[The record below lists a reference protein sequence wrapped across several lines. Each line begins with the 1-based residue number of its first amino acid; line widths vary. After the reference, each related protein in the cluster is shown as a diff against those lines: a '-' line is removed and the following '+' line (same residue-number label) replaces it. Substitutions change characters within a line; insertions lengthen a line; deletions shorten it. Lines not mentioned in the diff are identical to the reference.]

1 MVSMSYKRTVGAVVM
16 SAFFAGCGPDTS
28 GGEVDASPANDAVA
42 VDAPVDAIP
51 IDAPP
56 PPDVEVVITAD
67 NAYSFGYGDVAGITH
82 FTQGTRAQ
90 TAGQIFNCPL
100 GEGPEAYTV
109 PSAMAPD
116 AAYLYIVT
124 WDDLSVTQGV
134 LGQFKR
140 GGDPVYTGTA
150 TWDVC
155 ATGID
160 LSASTVGPTQA
171 EINAQ
176 ITICNAGSGA
186 AGTTSEG
193 WVNLAGAVTAGA
205 RRHARRR
212 RSQRSGRRRRLPAH
226 LRRRQRRHRRCGAL
240 DVVPARRRRQPV
252 PLDGQQH
259 LPRLSDLPPGG
270 RRHPHR
276 LIPPRVRVVP
286 PSPGRGRGLDGG
298 RRG

>member
-1 MVSMSYKRTVGAVVM
+1 MSCKHAVGAVVM
-16 SAFFAGCGPDTS
+16 SSIFAGCGPDSS
-28 GGEVDASPANDAVA
+28 GDEVDASIANDAVA

-56 PPDVEVVITAD
+56 LPDVEVVITAD
-67 NAYSFGYGDVAGITH
+67 NAYSFGYGDEAGITNY
-82 FTQGTRAQ
+82 TQGTRAQ

-116 AAYLYIVT
+116 TAYLYVVS
-124 WDDLSVTQGV
+124 WDDLAVTQGV

-140 GGDPVYTGTA
+140 GGDPIYTGTD

-155 ATGID
+155 ATGIN

-171 EINAQ
+171 EVNAQ

-193 WVNLAGAVTAGA
+193 WVNLAGPVTAGA
-205 RRHARRR
+205 VGTLAVGEAND
-212 RSQRSGRRRRLPAH
+212 QVAGGDFPPT
-226 LRRRQRRHRRCGAL
+226 CGAASGGI
-240 DVVPARRRRQPV
+240 DDAARWMWYQ
-252 PLDGQQH
+252 
-259 LPRLSDLPPGG
+259 PGG
-270 RRHPHR
+270 VTNPFSSTGTNTFRAYLIFR
-276 LIPPRVRVVP
+276 LAAVDIPI
-286 PSPGRGRGLDGG
+286 D
-298 RRG
+298 